1 MTSKRISV
9 KSSRRSARN
18 RQGAYTV
25 EFALCCGLFFMIMMA
40 GIEFTR
46 FMYAKHSVDQAA
58 YEAARL
64 GIVPGATPSQVTA
77 VANRILGA
85 TGIRNS
91 TVTVSP
97 STFNGSTSTVTV
109 SIRCPYAD
117 NSWMGPVFLVNTNLQ
132 SDITLDHENKAFLV
146 NTRDPNMGDNDNEP
160 VDQ

>member
-1 MTSKRISV
+1 MTSKRFV
-9 KSSRRSARN
+9 ARKVPRSARI

-25 EFALCCGLFFMIMMA
+25 EFAVCCGLFFMIMMA

-46 FMYAKHSVDQAA
+46 FMYARHSVDQAA

-64 GIVPGATPSQVTA
+64 GIVPGATPSQVSA
-77 VANRILGA
+77 AANRILGA

-97 STFNGSTSTVTV
+97 STFDGSTSTVTV

-117 NSWMGPVFLVNTNLQ
+117 NSWIGPMFIVDTNLE
-132 SDITLDHENKAFLV
+132 SEITLDHENKAFLV
-146 NTRDPNMGDNDNEP
+146 NARDPNMGDNENEP

>member
-1 MTSKRISV
+1 MTSKRFV
-9 KSSRRSARN
+9 ARKVPRSARI

-25 EFALCCGLFFMIMMA
+25 EFAVCCGLFFMIMMA

-46 FMYAKHSVDQAA
+46 FMYARHSVDQAA

-77 VANRILGA
+77 AANRILGA

-97 STFNGSTSTVTV
+97 STFDGSTSTVTV

-117 NSWMGPVFLVNTNLQ
+117 NSWIGPMFIVDTNLE
-132 SDITLDHENKAFLV
+132 SEITLDHENKAFLV
-146 NTRDPNMGDNDNEP
+146 NARDPNMGDNENEP

>member
-1 MTSKRISV
+1 MTSKRSTV
-9 KSSRRSARN
+9 KRFRCSARE

-58 YEAARL
+58 YEAARV

-77 VANRILGA
+77 AANRILGA

-132 SDITLDHENKAFLV
+132 SEVTLDHENKAFLV
-146 NTRDPNMGDNDNEP
+146 NARDPNMGDNDNEP
-160 VDQ
+160 IDQ